1 MNAKVWERRVDPHFG
16 YLRTEFGCE
25 IVDWSDKGLAGNERG
40 QESQIRAGAP
50 ILDIGPDFERRLVK
64 GASPYY
70 LAELRLADK
79 MGAEVLSIPSR
90 VVDLLVK

>member
-50 ILDIGPDFERRLVK
+50 ILDTGPVFERRRVR
-64 GASPYY
+64 GASPCY
-70 LAELRLADK
+70 LAELRLPDK
-79 MGAEVLSIPSR
+79 MGAEILSIPSQ
-90 VVDLLVK
+90 VVDLLVE